1 MKNYTSKY
9 NDKKYQTKPDEII
22 CTNERLNK
30 ETFEN
35 AYFASVNKQ
44 KNFVYVEAG
53 KNYSQDQIYHLS
65 FDGKRIFVLDKLEEF
80 HLVTYYLKELFYK
93 QCKMYMM
100 GM

>member
-1 MKNYTSKY
+1 MAVENFIWDSKNQSVSWIYGGKL
-9 NDKKYQTKPDEII
+9 I
-22 CTNERLNK
+22 K

-35 AYFASVNKQ
+35 AYFASVNNQ
-44 KNFVYVEAG
+44 ENFVYVEAG

-80 HLVTYYLKELFYK
+80 HLVTYYLKELFHK